1 MRIADERTWSNWSA
15 CKIQPVVPPMPV
27 VKGQNVELRFSRQDP
42 TIARIAWRAF
52 QLPEGY
58 EHLDVTLESVCRG
71 RNDPKI
77 RAREP

>member
-1 MRIADERTWSNWSA
+1 M
-15 CKIQPVVPPMPV
+15 
-27 VKGQNVELRFSRQDP
+27 KGQNVELRFSRQDP

-71 RNDPKI
+71 RNDPKPGLASPDLTDTADLSMLALGCI
-77 RAREP
+77 EADFASK